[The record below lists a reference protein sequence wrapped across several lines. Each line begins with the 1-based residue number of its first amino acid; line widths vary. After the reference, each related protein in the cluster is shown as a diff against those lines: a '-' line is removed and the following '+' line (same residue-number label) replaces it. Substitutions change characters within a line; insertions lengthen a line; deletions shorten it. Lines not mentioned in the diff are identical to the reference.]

1 MCRPFGTWY
10 FLPPLVP
17 PLTRR
22 ATNLPPLAGLRM
34 ASHICHPFGTNGNG
48 SERRLTGLTL
58 AVGMDKMASGHV
70 LQPEGK
76 KLDVLTWPA
85 P

>member
-1 MCRPFGTWY
+1 
-10 FLPPLVP
+10 
-17 PLTRR
+17 
-22 ATNLPPLAGLRM
+22 M